1 MPSARPVIREIHVKG
16 ALTPSRS
23 PGIDYSLN
31 PYLGCA
37 FGCSYC
43 YADFMR
49 KYSGHAEPWGGFVD
63 AKANVADCLARELRR
78 KRPGH
83 VSLSLVT
90 DPYQPAERRFGLTR
104 RCLELLRT
112 APAFTV
118 SILTRSPLVVRDLEL
133 FRTMPAIEVGLTIA
147 TDDDAGAPGWSRAL
161 SHPLWCGGVA
171 PAPGGWRA
179 DVCVHRPAAAHG
191 PGAAGR
197 VLAGAADYVYIDR
210 MNYPWKIRALYREHG
225 WDEFL
230 EPAGSGTPPACW
242 PADWR
247 KPAPRSA
254 AMDGGDLKAWRDPI
268 CYWRMIISYWLYPTE
283 AVNLAGAVSPVL
295 RRTSLLPSPPV
306 LRTGQNQ
313 G

>member
-1 MPSARPVIREIHVKG
+1 MPSARPVIREIQVKG
-16 ALTPSRS
+16 ALTPSRI

-63 AKANVADCLARELRR
+63 AKVNVADCLTRELRR

-90 DPYQPAERRFGLTR
+90 DPYQPAERRYGLTR
-104 RCLELLRT
+104 RCLELLRD

-133 FRTMPAIEVGLTIA
+133 FRAMPAVEVGLSIA
-147 TDDDAGAPGWSRAL
+147 TDDDAVRARMEPRAPAIPLRLEAL
-161 SHPLWCGGVA
+161 RRLKAGGVRTYA
-171 PAPGGWRA
+171 FIGPLLPMDPERLAGW
-179 DVCVHRPAAAHG
+179 
-191 PGAAGR
+191 
-197 VLAGAADYVYIDR
+197 LAGAVDYVYIDR
-210 MNYPWKIRALYREHG
+210 MNYPWKIRSRYREYG

-230 EPAGSGTPPACW
+230 EPAYFRRAAAALTRRL
-242 PADWR
+242 AD
-247 KPAPRSA
+247 
-254 AMDGGDLKAWRDPI
+254 
-268 CYWRMIISYWLYPTE
+268 
-283 AVNLAGAVSPVL
+283 AGAEIRCVMEGEE
-295 RRTSLLPSPPV
+295 T
-306 LRTGQNQ
+306 
-313 G
+313 